1 MNWVSVSISLATRH
15 GALLDTIE
23 KVKTKKN
30 GKAMYTLKI
39 EKIKTKKL
47 KSYLQLKKQKLK
59 IGKSKN

>member
-15 GALLDTIE
+15 AIE